1 MPTFD
6 ELREQAIT
14 LGVSGDIEGARRL
27 AAEAKATQQFEILKE
42 RAISLGVAGKDKE
55 AKELAEQAKALLAPF
70 KEGKFTDIGRGI
82 KAAPVTVAQGLMES
96 GAAASDLIFGTEYS
110 RGVSDAFENFKR
122 EYDLNPRST
131 GGQITEEI
139 VSFGVGFIPIAGWLG
154 RANQVARG
162 AARESPPQVK
172 NSCPHGL
179 V

>member
-1 MPTFD
+1 MPTFE

-82 KAAPVTVAQGLMES
+82 K
-96 GAAASDLIFGTEYS
+96 DFW
-110 RGVSDAFENFKR
+110 N
-122 EYDLNPRST
+122 
-131 GGQITEEI
+131 
-139 VSFGVGFIPIAGWLG
+139 
-154 RANQVARG
+154 
-162 AARESPPQVK
+162 
-172 NSCPHGL
+172 
-179 V
+179 